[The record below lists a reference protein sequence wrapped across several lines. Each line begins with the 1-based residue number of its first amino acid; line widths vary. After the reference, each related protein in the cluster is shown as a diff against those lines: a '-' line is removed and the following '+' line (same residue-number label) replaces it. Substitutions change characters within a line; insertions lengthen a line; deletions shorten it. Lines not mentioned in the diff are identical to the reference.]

1 MKEKKHKKKKE
12 EKQMEDNAITNLLS
26 VLLVFMLI
34 ILGILIVVYV
44 VLQSKAK
51 KKEKQEVATQEET
64 TKTKVEEKQTGYSK
78 QSIFNFMEF
87 DDVKDNMIIQKNGK
101 RYIMVVECQGVNY
114 DLMSSMEKVSVEEGF
129 QQFLNTLR
137 HPIQI
142 YIQTRT
148 VNLESS
154 IETYK
159 QKVKEIEDKYN
170 KKEYELKKMEEAAY
184 YSEEQIKDLEIEIA
198 KLKNLLD
205 YGKDIIRNTEKMSK
219 NKNVLNKKYYV
230 VIAYSADELGNNNYD
245 KDELSG
251 MAFSELYTKA
261 QSLIRTLSACSVTG
275 KILNSIELAELLYV
289 AYNRDEAETYNLEK
303 EIKGGVMELYSTSS
317 DVFEQKLRIL
327 DKQIQDEAIDLANK
341 NIEKAKSKIQQM
353 AEDKEKQKKDLVKE
367 MAKIILEENQ
377 DYIGENLAQEAIKE
391 LEKYLKEEE
400 EKTKKKGKHKKENRS
415 KSQKEVS

>member
-1 MKEKKHKKKKE
+1 
-12 EKQMEDNAITNLLS
+12 MEDNAITSLLS

-34 ILGILIVVYV
+34 LLGVLIVVYF
-44 VLQSKAK
+44 VLRSKTKNKEK
-51 KKEKQEVATQEET
+51 KKNVTHDEQSV
-64 TKTKVEEKQTGYSK
+64 KVKSPQIESGYSK
-78 QSIFNFMEF
+78 QSIFDFMEF
-87 DDVKDNMIIQKNGK
+87 DDVKDNMIVQKNGR

-114 DLMSSMEKVSVEEGF
+114 DLMSSMEKVGVEEGF

-142 YIQTRT
+142 YVQTRT

-159 QKVKEIEDKYN
+159 TKVKEIEDKYN
-170 KKEYELKKMEEAAY
+170 NKEYELKKMREAGY
-184 YSEEQIKDLEIEIA
+184 YSEEQFQNIEIEIT

-230 VIAYSADELGNNNYD
+230 ILSYSADELGNNNYD
-245 KDELSG
+245 KDELIG

-261 QSLIRTLSACSVTG
+261 QSIIRTLSACSVSG

-303 EIKGGVMELYSTSS
+303 EIRGGLMELYSTSA
-317 DVFEQKLRIL
+317 DVFGKKLEIL
-327 DKQIQDEAIDLANK
+327 DKQIEDEAIDLANQ
-341 NIEKAKSKIQQM
+341 NIEKAKSRLERMAEKKEDGKEELVKQM
-353 AEDKEKQKKDLVKE
+353 AKL
-367 MAKIILEENQ
+367 ILEENQ
-377 DYIGENLAQEAIKE
+377 DYIGEDIAQEAIKQ
-391 LEKYLKEEE
+391 LEKYVKEEE
-400 EKTKKKGKHKKENRS
+400 EKTVTKKTAKAKSTTTKTRTTKARKEGN
-415 KSQKEVS
+415 